1 MCTHIWSRD
10 EAVEFASLSLL
21 ILAPLSRRHGKCWQ
35 EEKRQGP
42 TEPCPQGGQVLT
54 GVLAILGHSL
64 ECYSCI
70 NPVISCD
77 INMTCSYNFDACILV
92 KAGRHYYQCWR
103 MEHCEWDYISSAL
116 GETKLTYECC
126 QKDLCNTEKEE
137 SDTSHF
143 WEPGFR
149 SCLPH

>member
-1 MCTHIWSRD
+1 MGSKGRF
-10 EAVEFASLSLL
+10 VLLGLLL
-21 ILAPLSRRHGKCWQ
+21 IL
-35 EEKRQGP
+35 
-42 TEPCPQGGQVLT
+42 
-54 GVLAILGHSL
+54 GVLCRSGHSL

-92 KAGRHYYQCWR
+92 KAEVGRHYYQCWR

-137 SDTSHF
+137 SDTSHLSGRTTLLATPLLAAA
-143 WEPGFR
+143 W
-149 SCLPH
+149 SLCL